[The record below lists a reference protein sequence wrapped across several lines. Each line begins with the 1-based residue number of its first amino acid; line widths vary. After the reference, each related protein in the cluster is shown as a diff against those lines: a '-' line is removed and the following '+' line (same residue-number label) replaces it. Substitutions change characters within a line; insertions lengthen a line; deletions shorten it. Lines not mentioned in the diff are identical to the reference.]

1 MKKLILVLAL
11 LLFYGQLLYAQS
23 LSFSLG
29 IGFGNE
35 EKVIEWLP
43 DDQLPLDNRKIV
55 FNKALNLGGG
65 LVIDDHVQ
73 FGIDISYTW
82 AVLKTFPQYNVY
94 GPTINDI
101 GWTSFGGWGKY
112 RFFYKKRLQLGVVAS
127 VGIHMGY
134 PKRMNVDEI
143 ERGEAF
149 YAGLH
154 AGPQFKI
161 SDHFMIAYYYGRG
174 KYNNSILLTYSL

>member
-1 MKKLILVLAL
+1 MRRLFLIVAL
-11 LLFYGQLLYAQS
+11 SICSLTMLKAQN
-23 LSFSLG
+23 LSISIG
-29 IGFGNE
+29 AGFGDEN
-35 EKVIEWLP
+35 KVIEWLP

-55 FNKALNLGGG
+55 FTKALNLGGG

-73 FGIDISYTW
+73 FGIEVSYTW

-94 GPTINDI
+94 GPTINDT

-112 RFFYKKRLQLGVVAS
+112 SFFSRKRLQLGVMAS

-134 PKRMNVDEI
+134 PKRMNVDKVEK
-143 ERGEAF
+143 GEAF

-161 SDHFMIAYYYGRG
+161 SDHFMIGYYYGRG
-174 KYNNSILLTYSL
+174 KYNNSILFAYTL